1 MEHLIRA
8 AELLEESEQGRSMEW
23 RQLQAQQASVHAL
36 IALVQRV
43 DQLIEA
49 QMPQAG
55 VQHAQVADP
64 APPPS

>member
-55 VQHAQVADP
+55 VHP
-64 APPPS
+64 HSRPYPRPSG